1 MPTISIIVPNLNAGA
16 TIGRALQS
24 LVDQDYPGLE
34 IIVIDGGS
42 TDNSVEVI
50 RQYQQYITWW
60 VSENDLGQANAINKG
75 FAKAT
80 GEIVNWLC
88 SDDYLT
94 QGALKIVGREFA
106 EHPDVDIVAG
116 ACRLVYDLEPSRNRI
131 EQPTEEK
138 LSVMP
143 CCNPIPQPSCFYR
156 RALLKRRPPLNE
168 TFHYVMD
175 FELWNYFISNGNRWR
190 LISNVLS
197 EYPLSGSNK
206 ITTGGVKI
214 TLEFEKVYRLYTNE
228 RIPATFWHRRLRY
241 PLERLHRRYPN
252 ALFGFLIYYPWQ
264 CLMILILS
272 PFYGFKRMR
281 WMNWVEFS

>member
-1 MPTISIIVPNLNAGA
+1 MPTITIIVPNLNGGA
-16 TIGRALQS
+16 TIGRTLQS

-34 IIVIDGGS
+34 ILVVDGGS
-42 TDNSVEVI
+42 TDNSVDVI
-50 RQYQQYITWW
+50 RQYQQHITWW
-60 VSENDLGQANAINKG
+60 VSEKDLGQANAINKG

-88 SDDYLT
+88 SDDYYP
-94 QGALKIVGREFA
+94 QDALKIVGREFA

-116 ACRLVYDLEPSRNRI
+116 ACQLIYDLEPLRNRI

-138 LSVMP
+138 FSVMP
-143 CCNPIPQPSCFYR
+143 CCNPIPQPSCFFR
-156 RALLKRRPPLNE
+156 RSLLRRKPPLNE
-168 TFHYVMD
+168 TLHYLMD
-175 FELWNYFISNGNRWR
+175 FELWNHFISNGAKWR
-190 LISNVLS
+190 LISDVLS
-197 EYPLSGSNK
+197 EWPLSGKNK
-206 ITTGGVKI
+206 IAAGGVKI
-214 TLEFEKVYRLYTNE
+214 TLEFEEIYNRYTHE

-241 PLERLHRRYPN
+241 PLERVRRRHPGL
-252 ALFGFLIYYPWQ
+252 LFGFLIYYPWQ